1 MATVRISSAASGLVV
16 IDPQEPGTQRLS
28 DVEPNIDTAIVEVA
42 GGHLAWSLLGEH
54 ASPVAVLDDV
64 ARAQDWVWGLY
75 GEAAAVALADGSPR
89 YVTTS
94 PALPELAASARRLA
108 FTLWAQRWWPASVLD
123 GIPLLDAE
131 LLERDIAALVEQ
143 CDVLGVE
150 EAVTADRIPETL
162 GRAEDY
168 ALAAG
173 AATATSPGG
182 LVLARGTGGTDW
194 RRYPAGL
201 VDASEGAV
209 SWELRRVAGRTIVV
223 VNVVAAPGLRAPI
236 PPHLHPHATVQ
247 ARIGAIDVELN
258 LLGDNWFGEV
268 VAPEGTGP
276 ALTIDVHVPGFGPTE
291 STTADTRAMVRTL
304 ARRRLDRATGAISI
318 DDPDAPLLAEI
329 AAAASDTDF

>member
-1 MATVRISSAASGLVV
+1 MATVRISNAANGLVV

-28 DVEPNIDTAIVEVA
+28 DAAPNIDTAVVEVA
-42 GGHLAWSLLGEH
+42 GGHLAWSLLGAH

-75 GEAAAVALADGSPR
+75 GEAAAIALAEGSQR
-89 YVTTS
+89 DVATS
-94 PALPELAASARRLA
+94 PAMPDLAAAARRLA

-123 GIPLLDAE
+123 GIPPLDAE

-143 CDVLGVE
+143 CDVLGIE
-150 EAVTADRIPETL
+150 ENLTVDRVPETL

-173 AATATSPGG
+173 AATATAPGG
-182 LVLARGTGGTDW
+182 LVLARGIGGSDW

-201 VDASEGAV
+201 IDASDSAV
-209 SWELRRVAGRTIVV
+209 SWELRRTGGRTVV
-223 VNVVAAPGLRAPI
+223 MVNVVAAPGLR
-236 PPHLHPHATVQ
+236 PPVPAHLQPHATVR
-247 ARIGAIDVELN
+247 AGDDTTEVELN

-268 VAPEGTGP
+268 AAPDGAGP
-276 ALTIDVHVPGFGPTE
+276 ALTIDIHVPGFGPTG
-291 STTADTRAMVRTL
+291 AAGGDTRAMVRTL
-304 ARRRLDRATGAISI
+304 ARRRLDRATSAIAI

-329 AAAASDTDF
+329 AAAAADTDF